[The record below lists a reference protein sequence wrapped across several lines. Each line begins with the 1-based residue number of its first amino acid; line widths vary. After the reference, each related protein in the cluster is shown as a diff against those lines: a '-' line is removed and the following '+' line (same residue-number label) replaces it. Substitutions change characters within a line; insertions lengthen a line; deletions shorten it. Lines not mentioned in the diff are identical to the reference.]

1 MSLQCKALKTF
12 NSTQYGFIRTGARF
26 TSEHG
31 YAMQLR
37 ANGLIEILNEPNQ
50 PQRVQ
55 AFGTAPVTQGKEQA
69 PSAPPPARP
78 NSAAPPAD
86 GEAKPSLL
94 SRAGRALQRPT
105 ASTSGGNAKRS

>member
-1 MSLQCKALKTF
+1 MALQCKALKTF

-55 AFGTAPVTQGKEQA
+55 AFGSAPVTQGKEQA
-69 PSAPPPARP
+69 PSNPPPARP
-78 NSAAPPAD
+78 DSAGQAD
-86 GEAKPSLL
+86 DGAAKPSLL
-94 SRAGRALQRPT
+94 SRAGRASQRPT
-105 ASTSGGNAKRS
+105 AHTSKGNARQS